1 MNVSKADKEGFNGG
15 FIFILLFFH
24 TREGTGGK
32 DAIHFE
38 LVTLHLINFS
48 F

>member
-1 MNVSKADKEGFNGG
+1 MNVSKADEDGFDGG
-15 FIFILLFFH
+15 FIFILLLFH

-38 LVTLHLINFS
+38 LVNLYFIDLS

>member
-1 MNVSKADKEGFNGG
+1 MNVIKADEDGFDGG
-15 FIFILLFFH
+15 FIFILLLFH

-32 DAIHFE
+32 DAIHFV
-38 LVTLHLINFS
+38 LVNLHLMNLS